1 MDSSRFDGKCLMV
14 TGGAGEI
21 GLATAKLLARQGAR
35 VALVDIVDTNQA
47 EAILKSLTDEVR
59 AYRCDVSDYAQVE
72 RTTLQIVQDF
82 GRIDLLFN
90 NAGIQGQF
98 APIHKYPVEDF
109 MRVIQVNLLGVFH
122 VLRAVSESMVA
133 NGGGLIVNMASMAG
147 VDAPVNMAAY
157 GASKHGV
164 AGLSRI
170 AAKDLAPHNIRVN
183 SISPGYMGPGF
194 MWERQVRLQAKAD
207 SQYYAGDESVVA
219 KQMIGEIP
227 MRRYGSIEEIPPVVA
242 FLLSEESSYV
252 NGDNIKL
259 SGGI

>member
-1 MDSSRFDGKCLMV
+1 MDGSRFDGKCLMI

-21 GLATAKLLARQGAR
+21 GLATAMLLARRGAR
-35 VALVDIVDTNQA
+35 IALVDIVDTSKA
-47 EAILKSLTDEVR
+47 EAQLKGVTDGVR
-59 AYRCDVSDYAQVE
+59 AYQCDVSDYAQVE
-72 RTTLQIVQDF
+72 RTTSQIVQDF

-98 APIHKYPVEDF
+98 APIHTYPVDDF
-109 MRVIQVNLLGVFH
+109 MNVIQVNLVGVFH

-133 NGGGLIVNMASMAG
+133 HGGGIIVNMASMAG

-194 MWERQVRLQAKAD
+194 MWERQVSLQAKAH
-207 SQYYAGDESVVA
+207 SQYYADNESVVA
-219 KQMIGEIP
+219 KQMISEIP

-242 FLLSEESSYV
+242 FLLSSESSYV